1 MTYFYKLIHDAHH
14 EPEYRLAP
22 GLMISAFGLDCMI
35 KDKTIAKGSII
46 RYGGRNYII
55 VSNGRGGLTKTE
67 YHDECHG

>member
-1 MTYFYKLIHDAHH
+1 MTYYYKLIHDAHH
-14 EPEYRLAP
+14 EPDYRLSP
-22 GLMISAFGLDCMI
+22 GLMISAYELMCMLRYG
-35 KDKTIAKGSII
+35 TIAKGSII